1 MPVIIFSTKCL
12 PMKERVRHFKWYFF
26 SKKSLNKEIV
36 SAIIFDFVITVD
48 KFTEENYN
56 NFSTAEDMSPYS
68 AENQL
73 KLTKALVILH
83 IKPSTFH
90 SYCTSGK
97 YDRVCI
103 QIHCIIMSYKW
114 YF

>member
-1 MPVIIFSTKCL
+1 M
-12 PMKERVRHFKWYFF
+12 
-26 SKKSLNKEIV
+26 
-36 SAIIFDFVITVD
+36 FDSVITVD
-48 KFTEENYN
+48 KYTEENYN

-103 QIHCIIMSYKW
+103 QIHYIIMIKTLIFSVAHNIFIFKKIYNIGKETLR
-114 YF
+114 

>member
-1 MPVIIFSTKCL
+1 M
-12 PMKERVRHFKWYFF
+12 
-26 SKKSLNKEIV
+26 
-36 SAIIFDFVITVD
+36 FDFVITVD

-103 QIHCIIMSYKW
+103 QIHYIHNYDLKIDFLLLYIIYSSSKKNLQYRQRNS
-114 YF
+114 

>member
-1 MPVIIFSTKCL
+1 MSTIEGEGKAFQVIFFS
-12 PMKERVRHFKWYFF
+12 
-26 SKKSLNKEIV
+26 SKKSSNKEIV
-36 SAIIFDFVITVD
+36 SAIMFDFVITVD

-103 QIHCIIMSYKW
+103 QIHYLIMI
-114 YF
+114 

>member
-1 MPVIIFSTKCL
+1 MI
-12 PMKERVRHFKWYFF
+12 YF
-26 SKKSLNKEIV
+26 KKSLNKEII
-36 SAIIFDFVITVD
+36 SMFDSVITVD
-48 KFTEENYN
+48 KYTEENYN

-103 QIHCIIMSYKW
+103 QIHYIHNYDLKIDLFLLYIIYSS
-114 YF
+114 